1 MKAQGCHITDN
12 ILNQDKQSTVSLARN
27 GKASSVKITK
37 HINIIYFFVTD
48 RISNKEM
55 SVEYYPA
62 DDMLGDF
69 FTKPTKGSPS
79 FKIFQLILNL
89 WTDDIYI
96 YMVPKYHRSVMD
108 IQILRTN
115 NRQKMV

>member
-1 MKAQGCHITDN
+1 MEDQGYHITEKTV
-12 ILNQDKQSTVSLARN
+12 NQDNQSAILLTMD
-27 GKASSVKITK
+27 GQASSRKSTK
-37 HINIIYFFVTD
+37 YINIRYFFVTD

-79 FKIFQLILNL
+79 F
-89 WTDDIYI
+89 
-96 YMVPKYHRSVMD
+96 
-108 IQILRTN
+108 
-115 NRQKMV
+115 